1 MSILVTG
8 ASGFLGGAVVERLLA
23 RGEPSLRCFVR
34 PSSNVSRLR
43 ELQSEYPKARLEFV
57 VGNLTSARDMYR
69 ALAGIKTVYHLAAKM
84 RGAPATVFL
93 NTVVASKRLLD
104 ASMETKPERVV
115 LVSSLSVYGMS
126 GLPCGRPIDES
137 AELEQHPEKRDVYS
151 HAKLRQELLFHE
163 YRARGGFDVVI
174 MRPGSIY
181 GIGGKNFPARV
192 GIEVKGWLL
201 HFGRNNVLP
210 LTYLD
215 NCAEAIIFAGTKAV
229 GGDIYNVIDDDLP
242 TSAEYVNAYRS
253 NVENAISISVPF
265 FVTMAVSSVVE
276 RYQVHWQ
283 PGVSALLTPYK
294 SASLWKGHQFSNER
308 LKSMGWLQIVPT
320 REAMQKTFDYLSHQ
334 KGNAG
339 YSTLPLCRHP
349 SSQGVGRLPAPGV
362 AVERES

>member
-34 PSSNVSRLR
+34 PSSNTSRLR
-43 ELQSEYPKARLEFV
+43 ELQGEYPKARLEFV
-57 VGNLTSARDMYR
+57 VGNLTSAKDMRR
-69 ALAGIKTVYHLAAKM
+69 ALDGIKTVYHLAAKM

-115 LVSSLSVYGMS
+115 LVSSLSVYGTS

-137 AELEQHPEKRDVYS
+137 AELERHPEKRDVYS

-163 YRARGGFDVVI
+163 YEARGGFEVVI
-174 MRPGSIY
+174 LRPGSIY
-181 GIGGKNFPARV
+181 GIGGKNFSARV
-192 GIEVKGWLL
+192 GIEVQGWLL

-215 NCAEAIIFAGTKAV
+215 NCAEAIVFAGTKAA

-253 NVENAISISVPF
+253 NVDRVLSISVPF
-265 FVTMAVSSVVE
+265 FITMAVSSLVE
-276 RYQVHWQ
+276 RYQVHSQ
-283 PGVSALLTPYK
+283 HGVSALLTPYK
-294 SASLWKGHQFSNER
+294 SASLWKGHQFSNEK

-320 REAMQKTFDYLSHQ
+320 REAMQKTFDYLSHR
-334 KGNAG
+334 KADTG
-339 YSTLPLCRHP
+339 YPTLPLCRRP
-349 SSQGVGRLPAPGV
+349 GSQGVREHPSPGV